1 VEKEGAYSSAATLGL
16 RVLPV
21 DVADAHDVGALG
33 RERPLQETLA
43 LRQVAQ
49 SQRGQTLEW
58 SCVSFHAT
66 SSEKLKFFTLM
77 LSRFT
82 SGRQN
87 DGIYNTYPTITLS
100 YSNRH
105 RLADKHKVRTLLDLS
120 PFIQVSMVRSE
131 LRVGATSPE

>member
-1 VEKEGAYSSAATLGL
+1 MEKERAYGSAATLGL

-21 DVADAHDVGALG
+21 DVTDAHDVGALG
-33 RERPLQETLA
+33 RERPLQETRIKDEEETLLA

-87 DGIYNTYPTITLS
+87 DGIYNT
-100 YSNRH
+100 
-105 RLADKHKVRTLLDLS
+105 
-120 PFIQVSMVRSE
+120 
-131 LRVGATSPE
+131 